1 MQFNT
6 LQEACQ
12 AIGDDF
18 RDWERC
24 EVVVFNSDE
33 ARDNKI
39 VRWAFDC
46 LMNPRNE
53 WSGELLA
60 ILQAKHDEIKADLEA
75 TPQPVIEDFTDF
87 PPDDLPF

>member
-1 MQFNT
+1 MQFKT

-12 AIGDDF
+12 VIADDF

-24 EVVVFNSDE
+24 EAVVFYSDE

-39 VRWAFDC
+39 IRWAFDC

-53 WSGELLA
+53 WAGELLGV
-60 ILQAKHDEIKADLEA
+60 LQAKHDEIKAGLEA
-75 TPQPVIEDFTDF
+75 ERQPIVEDFSDF
-87 PPDDLPF
+87 PADDLPF